1 MTVMIVMTVVKPVR
15 EQQWL
20 HARTNDCLSNA
31 GVVLEL
37 WTGLVLIDDS
47 CNLLYPSYPGARGRS
62 QSLRCP

>member
-37 WTGLVLIDDS
+37 WTWLVLIYDS
-47 CNLLYPSYPGARGRS
+47 CNLL
-62 QSLRCP
+62 